1 MQVIPKARHGSKEWL
16 LARWKD
22 EQGRCVF
29 GASDIPALMNASP
42 YKRRSELFADKLTEP
57 QVQPSNAV
65 FDRGNDLEP
74 ALIKKASKELGVN
87 IFTPDV
93 VYRDGRLSISLDG
106 VDNEKNPSVVIE
118 AKTTTRYA
126 VNDSSDLPTEWLWQ
140 GWAQQAVLDVPVWFS
155 VLDRNLN
162 MVVVELPSNPAA
174 IDALITET
182 EIFGA
187 WIDAGE
193 PDNTELPLDDF
204 TADDIS
210 RIWQP
215 TPTSIELPSDAWD
228 WINQLEEARA
238 LAKQAEDLEKK
249 SKDALAQLLLNNE
262 YGTINGQQVVS
273 WKSQAGRN
281 SLDTARLKAEH
292 PELVEQYQKQG
303 AAFRVMR
310 ITKGKSK

>member
-1 MQVIPKARHGSKEWL
+1 MQIIPKSKHGSKEWL

-22 EQGRCVF
+22 EQGRCLF

-57 QVQPSNAV
+57 QVQPSNAI

-74 ALIKKASKELGVN
+74 ALIKRASKELGIN

-106 VDNEKNPSVVIE
+106 VDNEKKPTVVIE

-140 GWAQQAVLDVPVWFS
+140 GWAQQAVLEVPVWFA

-162 MVVVELPSNPAA
+162 MSVVELPDNPAA
-174 IDALITET
+174 IDSLITET
-182 EIFGA
+182 EIFGS
-187 WIDAGE
+187 WVDSGE
-193 PDNTELPLDDF
+193 PSNLELPLDEF

-210 RIWQP
+210 RIWKSK
-215 TPTSIELPSDAWD
+215 PTSIELPSDAWD

-262 YGTINGQQVVS
+262 FGTINGQQVIS
-273 WKSQAGRN
+273 WKSQAGRS

-303 AAFRVMR
+303 APFRVMR
-310 ITKGKSK
+310 ITKGGGK